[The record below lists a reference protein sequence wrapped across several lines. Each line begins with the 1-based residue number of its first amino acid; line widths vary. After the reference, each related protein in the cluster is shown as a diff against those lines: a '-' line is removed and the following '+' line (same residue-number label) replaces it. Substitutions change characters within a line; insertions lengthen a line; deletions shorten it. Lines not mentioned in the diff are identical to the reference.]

1 MQLDR
6 NAINTL
12 LSLDDARLK
21 FVIDRMASSVGID
34 LDTFEL
40 RDRTVSEIRQ
50 RLSSLTDEELE
61 TARRQIESAK
71 GGK

>member
-21 FVIDRMASSVGID
+21 YIIDRMATSIGID
-34 LDTFEL
+34 LEAFGL
-40 RDRTVSEIRQ
+40 KDRSAYEIRKK
-50 RLSSLTDEELE
+50 LSDLSDEELE
-61 TARRQIESAK
+61 LARRQINEADRR
-71 GGK
+71 

>member
-12 LSLDDARLK
+12 LSLDDARLT

-50 RLSSLTDEELE
+50 RLSSLTEEELE